1 MAGKSRSKGPLPPCD
16 KLSEVTEKAGE
27 RDCFPPG
34 ERYHSA
40 FFASLK
46 KGVATSHGFEG
57 KFEKEIRTAL
67 KAGRKDAVA
76 VFRLTLSEIQAAE
89 KDKRSPLEESEIVGI
104 IRGAVKKRKEAVNLF
119 RKGGRSDLVEKET
132 AEAQLL
138 EKTTCRPLSQRRNS
152 PPWWRRALPRPEPPR
167 PGTWGWS

>member
-1 MAGKSRSKGPLPPCD
+1 MG
-16 KLSEVTEKAGE
+16 
-27 RDCFPPG
+27 
-34 ERYHSA
+34 
-40 FFASLK
+40 LK
-46 KGVATSHGFEG
+46 E

-89 KDKRSPLEESEIVGI
+89 KEKRSPLEESEIAGI
-104 IRGAVKKRKEAVNLF
+104 IRGAVKKRKEAVVLF

-138 EKTTCRPLSQRRNS
+138 EEYLPAPLPAAELSALVEEGLAATGASSPRDLGMVMKWIIPRVEGRAEGSEVSRLVREKLS
-152 PPWWRRALPRPEPPR
+152 PPA
-167 PGTWGWS
+167 